1 MIHLKVS
8 IEEYEPM
15 RFNIVKERVGA
26 KVETEVETAIAAAI
40 EAAIQERINEIM
52 VEAEEAGAE
61 TSREV
66 RNG

>member
-1 MIHLKVS
+1 MIRLNVM

-26 KVETEVETAIAAAI
+26 KVETVVEQAIAAAI
-40 EAAIQERINEIM
+40 ETAIQERINEIM
-52 VEAEEAGAE
+52 AEAEEAGAE